1 MNSRIIKSREKV
13 SKDWSKLPFVITMA
27 FSGYSKTKTLYYHDK
42 SNKKSMW
49 LRVFNIS
56 VQRPYFCTMLHATLF
71 SVLF

>member
-56 VQRPYFCTMLHATLF
+56 V
-71 SVLF
+71 